1 MAMAKPRVFSMPF
14 EPMAIE
20 HLGLRLYSTL
30 PPVVAEFVTN
40 AYDAEAPKVEIILPG
55 GDIDDSSEVRVR
67 DYGLGMNDDEL
78 QDEFLPI
85 GRNRRGADSK
95 NVKSKNGKRLVTG
108 RKGLGKLS
116 AFGIADEMEVRSVQD
131 GDATTLRLRF
141 SDMKEWAEKHPKK
154 PYQPEVVAARSG
166 TTSDP
171 SGVEITLR
179 RLRRRKGID
188 ADFLRMSIARRLT
201 LIGAG
206 FVVTVNGTA
215 VKPGDRTRR
224 SQCVKDF
231 SWAASEF
238 PDGASITTGQEVS
251 GWIGFVSNSSQAADR
266 GVDIFAHGKAVELG
280 SYFNYASTHAQFA
293 RAHLVGE
300 LHADFLDEEED
311 LASTARTQVVWE
323 SVAGQL
329 LQAWGQELLKW
340 AFDEWVKLRKEEKTE
355 KVIKAAKFDE
365 WLKKRSKR
373 EQKVAQR
380 MVKLLVDVEELEPE
394 AARPLLEIVKSSVET
409 AAFQELVE
417 AFEEKP
423 SVASLLQL
431 FDEWRVIEAR
441 EHLQLAEGRRSALD
455 QLASYMKT
463 GALEVQQI
471 QPLIEKNLWLVEP
484 RWTVAHAQPTYSQ
497 LLRKHCKEK
506 AGLATKDRRL
516 DIMGVTNG
524 GELTVLE
531 LKRPE
536 RTLNIDDLNQLES
549 YVDWARDNIANGS
562 GPDAPTSVRGLII
575 GGKIAP
581 GTNRKVERMAGHDM
595 RAQTYADL
603 HKFGTTFYLHVEQR
617 LSKIAPEYGKRKK
630 KK

>member
-1 MAMAKPRVFSMPF
+1 
-14 EPMAIE
+14 
-20 HLGLRLYSTL
+20 
-30 PPVVAEFVTN
+30 
-40 AYDAEAPKVEIILPG
+40 
-55 GDIDDSSEVRVR
+55 
-67 DYGLGMNDDEL
+67 
-78 QDEFLPI
+78 
-85 GRNRRGADSK
+85 
-95 NVKSKNGKRLVTG
+95 
-108 RKGLGKLS
+108 
-116 AFGIADEMEVRSVQD
+116 MEVRSVQN
-131 GDATTLRLRF
+131 GSATTLRLRF
-141 SDMKEWAEKHPKK
+141 SDMTEWAEKHPKQ

-166 TTSDP
+166 STPDS

-188 ADFLRMSIARRLT
+188 ADGLRKSIARRLT

-206 FVVTVNGTA
+206 FVVAVNGTA
-215 VKPGDRTRR
+215 IKPGDRTQRG
-224 SQCVKDF
+224 QCVKDF
-231 SWAASEF
+231 SWVANEF
-238 PDGASITTGQEVS
+238 RDGASITTNHEVK

-323 SVAGQL
+323 SVSGQL

-340 AFDEWVKLRKEEKTE
+340 AFDEWVKLRKAEKTE

-365 WLKKRSKR
+365 WLKNRSKR

-380 MVKLLVDVEELEPE
+380 MVKLLVDVEELEPD

-409 AAFQELVE
+409 AAFQELLD

-423 SVASLLQL
+423 NVASLLQL

-463 GALEVQQI
+463 GALEVQEI

-484 RWTVAHAQPTYSQ
+484 RWTVAHAQPTYTQ

-506 AGLATKDRRL
+506 ANIRIKDRRL

-536 RTLNIDDLNQLES
+536 RTLNIDDLNQLEN

-562 GPDAPTSVRGLII
+562 GPDAPTSVRGLLL

-581 GTNRKVERMAGHDM
+581 GTNRKVERLAGHDM

-603 HKFGTTFYLHVEQR
+603 HKFGTTFYLHVELR
-617 LSKIAPEYGKRKK
+617 LSKIAPEYAKRKPK
-630 KK
+630 K